1 MYGIDFV
8 KKLKRRNIGGS
19 KRSSE
24 KLFGRTVILGP
35 TAATSTL
42 RRRISCRNSNRTE
55 NFPQAESRSS
65 AAGCPTFR
73 KARKTPPMSSAAR
86 KSGSSVPRT
95 RLAERLPG
103 PLSSGGTARA
113 IAVRRPFGVGRPVD
127 DSAQLAP
134 ETCPGT
140 HHARLDGHI
149 ELAFGQILS
158 PDGRGGGRD
167 SLHFGMSR
175 SVRQRLDQIMSSTDD
190 AAVPYD
196 DRSDR
201 DLALL
206 ERLPRFG

>member
-24 KLFGRTVILGP
+24 KLFGRRMSDLPQGPQDAAYVLSRAKKRVI
-35 TAATSTL
+35 SSSHS
-42 RRRISCRNSNRTE
+42 SCRTL
-55 NFPQAESRSS
+55 
-65 AAGCPTFR
+65 
-73 KARKTPPMSSAAR
+73 
-86 KSGSSVPRT
+86 PRT
-95 RLAERLPG
+95 TVFGWNGEG
-103 PLSSGGTARA
+103 S
-113 IAVRRPFGVGRPVD
+113 IAVGAPFGIGRPVD

-175 SVRQRLDQIMSSTDD
+175 SVPTASRPDYVLDRRCGRSIRRPLRPGPRPARTPSALRLGP
-190 AAVPYD
+190 AA
-196 DRSDR
+196 
-201 DLALL
+201 
-206 ERLPRFG
+206 

>member
-1 MYGIDFV
+1 MTSRSEGSSSTIRIFIRQMYGIDFV

-19 KRSSE
+19 KRSPG

-113 IAVRRPFGVGRPVD
+113 IAVRRPVWGRTP
-127 DSAQLAP
+127 
-134 ETCPGT
+134 
-140 HHARLDGHI
+140 R
-149 ELAFGQILS
+149 
-158 PDGRGGGRD
+158 R
-167 SLHFGMSR
+167 
-175 SVRQRLDQIMSSTDD
+175 RQRPTGSRNMPRHTSRT
-190 AAVPYD
+190 AR
-196 DRSDR
+196 RSHRACIRPDTF
-201 DLALL
+201 
-206 ERLPRFG
+206 PRRTRRRP